1 MWPDMALSCT
11 DGGWQWPG
19 MAGYLR
25 LLAPY
30 LAPLSAGL
38 CAAVSCTA
46 R

>member
-1 MWPDMALSCT
+1 MALSCT

-30 LAPLSAGL
+30 LAPPSAGL